1 VPTNAGYTS
10 RVFVGPNFSSGEPR
24 YDLAMALES
33 LFLDA
38 GGVLVF
44 PNWSRVSDTLRR
56 YDVHVAPDALWAAE
70 PHAKRVID
78 EGHHIRSTTDEQR
91 AWLYMDLVFER
102 AGIDRSDAVDA
113 AVRELAA
120 YHAEH
125 NLWEYVP
132 DDVVPALERMRAAVP
147 KLVVVSNANGVLHR
161 MFDRV
166 GLTRFFDVICDS
178 CVEKVEKPDPRYFHL
193 ALERSGSRAATT
205 TMVGD
210 LYHVDV
216 VGARNAGLDAILLDP
231 AGLYA
236 DADCERV
243 PTLAAL
249 ADTIERRI
257 RLRNV

>member
-1 VPTNAGYTS
+1 MP
-10 RVFVGPNFSSGEPR
+10 
-24 YDLAMALES
+24 LET

-44 PNWSRVSDTLRR
+44 PNWYRVSDTLRR
-56 YDVHVAPDALWAAE
+56 YGIEVAPEALWAAE
-70 PHAKRVID
+70 PHAKRIID
-78 EGHHIRSTTDEQR
+78 EGIHVRSTTDAQR

-102 AGIDRSDAVDA
+102 AGVAPSDAVDA

-125 NLWEYVP
+125 NLWEHVP
-132 DDVVPALERMRAAVP
+132 NDVVPALERLRAVVP

-166 GLTRFFDVICDS
+166 GLAGFFDVICDS

-193 ALERSGSRAATT
+193 ALERSGSRRETT

-216 VGARNAGLDAILLDP
+216 IGARNAGLDAILLDP
-231 AGLYA
+231 TGLYA
-236 DADCERV
+236 EADCERV
-243 PTLAAL
+243 DTLAAL
-249 ADTIERRI
+249 ADTIERR
-257 RLRNV
+257 RGPAHS

>member
-1 VPTNAGYTS
+1 MP
-10 RVFVGPNFSSGEPR
+10 
-24 YDLAMALES
+24 LET

-44 PNWSRVSDTLRR
+44 PNWYRVSDTLRR
-56 YDVHVAPDALWAAE
+56 HGIDIEPDVLWAAE
-70 PHAKRVID
+70 PYAKRAID
-78 EGHHIRSTTDEQR
+78 EGTQIKSTNDAQR

-102 AGIDRSDAVDA
+102 AGIEPREAVNA

-125 NLWEYVP
+125 NLWEHVGI
-132 DDVVPALERMRAAVP
+132 DVLPALERMRSAVP

-161 MFDRV
+161 LFDRI
-166 GLTRFFDVICDS
+166 GLTRYFDVICDS

-193 ALERSGSRAATT
+193 ALERSGSRAEST

-231 AGLYA
+231 AELYA

-243 PTLAAL
+243 PTLGAL
-249 ADTIERRI
+249 ADLVEHRASHVGRLER
-257 RLRNV
+257 

>member
-1 VPTNAGYTS
+1 V
-10 RVFVGPNFSSGEPR
+10 
-24 YDLAMALES
+24 ALET

-56 YDVHVAPDALWAAE
+56 HGVHVDAEVLRAAE
-70 PHAKRVID
+70 PYAKRAID
-78 EGHHIRSTTDEQR
+78 EGTHIRSTTDAQR

-102 AGIDRSDAVDA
+102 AGIEPSDPVNA
-113 AVRELAA
+113 AIRELAA

-125 NLWEYVP
+125 NLWEHVD
-132 DDVVPALERMRAAVP
+132 DDVIPALERMRAAVP
-147 KLVVVSNANGVLHR
+147 RLVVVSNANGVLHR
-161 MFDRV
+161 LFDRT
-166 GLTRFFDVICDS
+166 GLTRYFDVICDS
-178 CVEKVEKPDPRYFHL
+178 CVEKVEKPDPRYFQL
-193 ALERSGSRAATT
+193 ALERSGSRAEST

-231 AGLYA
+231 IGLYA

-249 ADTIERRI
+249 ADTVEARRAG
-257 RLRNV
+257 

>member
-1 VPTNAGYTS
+1 VP
-10 RVFVGPNFSSGEPR
+10 
-24 YDLAMALES
+24 LET

-56 YDVHVAPDALWAAE
+56 HGVDADAEALRAAE
-70 PHAKRVID
+70 PYAKRTID
-78 EGHHIRSTTDEQR
+78 EGTHIRSTTDAQR

-102 AGIDRSDAVDA
+102 AGIKPSAAVDA

-125 NLWEYVP
+125 NLWEHVGE
-132 DDVVPALERMRAAVP
+132 DVIPALERMRAAVP
-147 KLVVVSNANGVLHR
+147 TLVVVSNANGVLQR
-161 MFDRV
+161 LFDRM
-166 GLTRFFDVICDS
+166 GLTRYFDVICDS
-178 CVEKVEKPDPRYFHL
+178 CVEKVEKPDPRYFRL
-193 ALERSGSRAATT
+193 ALERSGSRAEST

-231 AGLYA
+231 SGLYA

-249 ADTIERRI
+249 ADVVERRAKAG
-257 RLRNV
+257 RPEGRPLQR

>member
-1 VPTNAGYTS
+1 
-10 RVFVGPNFSSGEPR
+10 
-24 YDLAMALES
+24 MALET

-38 GGVLVF
+38 GGVLVH
-44 PNWSRVSDTLRR
+44 PNWDRVSDTLRR
-56 YDVHVAPDALWAAE
+56 HGVQVSPEALRTAE
-70 PHAKRVID
+70 PHAKRIID
-78 EGHHIRSTTDEQR
+78 DGTHIRCTTDAQR

-102 AGIDRSDAVDA
+102 AGIPRSGEVDA
-113 AVRELAA
+113 AVGELAA

-132 DDVVPALERMRAAVP
+132 SDVVPSLERMRAVVP

-161 MFDRV
+161 MFHRV

-178 CVEKVEKPDPRYFHL
+178 CVEKVEKPDPRYFHI
-193 ALERSGSRAATT
+193 ALQRSGSRREST

-231 AGLYA
+231 AGLYE
-236 DADCERV
+236 DVECERV
-243 PTLAAL
+243 ATLDAL
-249 ADTIERRI
+249 ATLVEDRANR
-257 RLRNV
+257 

>member
-1 VPTNAGYTS
+1 MP
-10 RVFVGPNFSSGEPR
+10 
-24 YDLAMALES
+24 LET

-38 GGVLVF
+38 GGVLIF
-44 PNWSRVSDTLRR
+44 PNWERVSETLRR
-56 YDVHVAPDALWAAE
+56 HGVHVDPSVLWAAE
-70 PHAKRVID
+70 PHAKRAID
-78 EGHHIRSTTDEQR
+78 DGAQIKSTTDAQR

-102 AGIDRSDAVDA
+102 AGIERSEAVNA

-120 YHAEH
+120 YHAQH
-125 NLWEYVP
+125 NLWEHVG

-161 MFDRV
+161 LFDRIH
-166 GLTRFFDVICDS
+166 LTRFFDVICDS

-193 ALERSGSRAATT
+193 ALERSGSRAETT

-216 VGARNAGLDAILLDP
+216 VGARTAGLDAILIDP
-231 AGLYA
+231 AGLYP

-243 PTLAAL
+243 STLAAL
-249 ADTIERRI
+249 ADVVERRA
-257 RLRNV
+257 RSA

>member
-1 VPTNAGYTS
+1 V
-10 RVFVGPNFSSGEPR
+10 
-24 YDLAMALES
+24 ALET

-38 GGVLVF
+38 GGVLIF
-44 PNWSRVSDTLRR
+44 PNWNRVSDTLQRHG
-56 YDVHVAPDALWAAE
+56 VHVDPAALWAAE

-78 EGHHIRSTTDEQR
+78 EGTHIQSTTDAQR
-91 AWLYMDLVFER
+91 AWLYMDLVLER
-102 AGIDRSDAVDA
+102 AGVQSSEAVNRA
-113 AVRELAA
+113 IRELAA

-125 NLWEYVP
+125 NLWEHVG
-132 DDVVPALERMRAAVP
+132 DDVVPALERMRAVVP

-161 MFDRV
+161 LFDRV

-193 ALERSGSRAATT
+193 ALERSGSRAEST

-216 VGARNAGLDAILLDP
+216 IGARNAGLDAILIDP
-231 AGLYA
+231 VGLYA

-243 PTLAAL
+243 PTLSAL
-249 ADTIERRI
+249 ADLVARRAG
-257 RLRNV
+257 

>member
-1 VPTNAGYTS
+1 V
-10 RVFVGPNFSSGEPR
+10 
-24 YDLAMALES
+24 ALET

-38 GGVLVF
+38 GGVLIF
-44 PNWSRVSDTLRR
+44 PNWTRVSETLQRHG
-56 YDVHVAPDALWAAE
+56 VHVDPAALWAAE

-78 EGHHIRSTTDEQR
+78 EGTHIQSTTDAQR
-91 AWLYMDLVFER
+91 AWVYMDLVLER
-102 AGIDRSDAVDA
+102 AGVQPSEAVNR

-125 NLWEYVP
+125 NLWEHVG

-161 MFDRV
+161 LFDRV

-178 CVEKVEKPDPRYFHL
+178 CVEKVEKPDPRYFQL
-193 ALERSGSRAATT
+193 ALERSGSRAEST

-216 VGARNAGLDAILLDP
+216 IGARNAGLDAILIDP

-243 PTLAAL
+243 PTLSAL
-249 ADTIERRI
+249 ADVVERRA
-257 RLRNV
+257 NGGPT

>member
-1 VPTNAGYTS
+1 MP
-10 RVFVGPNFSSGEPR
+10 
-24 YDLAMALES
+24 LET

-44 PNWSRVSDTLRR
+44 PNWRRVSETLGAHGV
-56 YDVHVAPDALWAAE
+56 DVSPDRLAAAE
-70 PHAKRVID
+70 PHAKRAID
-78 EGHHIRSTTDEQR
+78 EGAHIGSTTDAQR

-102 AGIDRSDAVDA
+102 AGVSPSAEVDD

-125 NLWEYVP
+125 NLWEHVP
-132 DDVVPALERMRAAVP
+132 EDVVPALERLRAAVP

-178 CVEKVEKPDPRYFHL
+178 CVEKVEKPDPRYFRL
-193 ALERSGSRAATT
+193 ALERSGSRAESTV
-205 TMVGD
+205 MVGD

-231 AGLYA
+231 AGLYEGV
-236 DADCERV
+236 DCERV
-243 PTLAAL
+243 PSMTAL
-249 ADTIERRI
+249 ADTIARRLLPAD
-257 RLRNV
+257 RDPHGQR